1 MRGLL
6 QKSQSRSSALA
17 PAYLKFQLAMEKQDG
32 VESPAHRY
40 SLVSTLAADWASL
53 ISGASA
59 HPRAQAKSLYR
70 CHQLAWPRSLAMLS
84 DLTRDLHRSN
94 KKATRD
100 IYWYLTVPNRFWSL
114 DLDII
119 RSNDQKRFTI
129 YWTGVNLLWLTSKS
143 LAGWLSF
150 IFDWLI
156 VWITEWD
163 PSCSNCGWH
172 D

>member
-17 PAYLKFQLAMEKQDG
+17 PAYLKFQLAMEKQNG

-40 SLVSTLAADWASL
+40 SLVSTLAAAWASL
-53 ISGASA
+53 ISASA

-70 CHQLAWPRSLAMLS
+70 CHEPAWPRPLAMLS
-84 DLTRDLHRSN
+84 DLTRDLLRS
-94 KKATRD
+94 KKKSNSRY
-100 IYWYLTVPNRFWSL
+100 IYLTVPNRFWSL

-119 RSNDQKRFTI
+119 KSNDRKRFTF